1 MKLRTRSAGAFLL
14 LAGVSACDIP
24 TSMPRWETTWITPS
38 EETSVSVVELLPAG
52 LSVNNDTSA
61 FVLTIDPVNDAFA
74 LSEFCGGACPPVTA
88 TVPKPAFSGTVS
100 TVAPIPAAIQ
110 SAEIEG
116 GTIDIELVNGFD
128 FDPLRPGV
136 NADSGSI
143 SITIRSG
150 NALVASAMVDGGNQ
164 ALPPGATLAL
174 ELDFVP
180 STLTGDLSVE
190 LTLVSPAGDVT
201 TLNPND
207 ALGITIQSDGVL
219 VSEAVVALSG
229 QSIEGV
235 ETELD
240 LEDVDLEDRI
250 NGGSIFLDIEN
261 PFGATG
267 NLSLLFDFPSGADIV
282 KPVALAAGSSTV
294 QVDFTEAEIER
305 LIGETTT
312 MVISGTV
319 NGGNVTIQPDME
331 IVIGAR
337 LRLVVEVGGEAD
349 DEGGN

>member
-52 LSVNNDTSA
+52 LTVNNDTSA
-61 FVLTIDPVNDAFA
+61 FVLAIAPVNDAWA
-74 LSEFCGGACPPVTA
+74 LTDFCAACPPVTA
-88 TVPKPAFSGTVS
+88 TAPKPAFSGTVS

-110 SAEIEG
+110 SAEIES

-143 SITIRSG
+143 AITIRSG
-150 NALVASAMVDGGNQ
+150 NTVVASTTIDGEDQ
-164 ALPPGATLAL
+164 ALPPGGMLEL
-174 ELDFVP
+174 ELDFLP
-180 STLTGDLSVE
+180 STLTDDLEVE
-190 LTLVSPAGDVT
+190 LTVVSPAGDVT

-207 ALGITIQSDGVL
+207 ELGITIESNGVL
-219 VSEAVVALSG
+219 LSEAVVALAS
-229 QSIEGV
+229 QSIEGT

-240 LEDVDLEDRI
+240 LGDIDLEDRI
-250 NGGSIFLDIEN
+250 NEGSIFLDIEN

-282 KPVALAAGSSTV
+282 KPVALAAGNSTV
-294 QVDFTEAEIER
+294 QLDFTEEEMQR

-349 DEGGN
+349 DEGEN